1 MKQRVEAE
9 IDRLVTIFV
18 KDQASDGSWSYPFE
32 TGISTDCY
40 MIILLR
46 TLEINDEELIQS
58 LVDRIVSKQGE
69 NGSWKLFYDEDDG
82 NITATVWNT
91 ALASYA
97 LQEAGVRLS
106 SKVAKRGTRT
116 TGIGRRLQKVS
127 KAKNR
132 GGACLWTNQTQS
144 GI

>member
-1 MKQRVEAE
+1 MNVLYKKEYVYGKVAFKKGEVDNNMKQRVEAE
-9 IDRLVTIFV
+9 INRLVTIFV

-82 NITATVWNT
+82 NMTATV
-91 ALASYA
+91 
-97 LQEAGVRLS
+97 EAY
-106 SKVAKRGTRT
+106 
-116 TGIGRRLQKVS
+116 
-127 KAKNR
+127 
-132 GGACLWTNQTQS
+132 
-144 GI
+144 